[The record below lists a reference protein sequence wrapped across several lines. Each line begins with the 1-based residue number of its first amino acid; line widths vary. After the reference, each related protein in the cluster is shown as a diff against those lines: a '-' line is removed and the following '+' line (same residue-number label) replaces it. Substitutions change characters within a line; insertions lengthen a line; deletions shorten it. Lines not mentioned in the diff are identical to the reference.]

1 MPGSKQAPGG
11 PAERPARDPGLQPER
26 TALSWRR
33 TVMSAIAADILIW
46 RGWFQAL
53 NGAGG
58 AAGNTAQI
66 VGLGVCAA
74 VAALTTIVLV
84 LCAVG
89 RIKMLHAG
97 TAPLEAESHIAAPA
111 LTLRTASA
119 AIVALAAA
127 TVSAIALGM

>member
-1 MPGSKQAPGG
+1 M
-11 PAERPARDPGLQPER
+11 QPER

-33 TVMSAIAADILIW
+33 TIMSAIAADILIW

-53 NGAGG
+53 TGAGG
-58 AAGNTAQI
+58 GAADNTAQV
-66 VGLGVCAA
+66 VGMGVCAS
-74 VAALTTIVLV
+74 VAALTTIILV
-84 LCAVG
+84 LCAVA
-89 RIKMLHAG
+89 RIKVLHSG
-97 TAPLEAESHIAAPA
+97 TAALESEARIAAPA